1 MAEPLRRLA
10 EGARRRRRPPG
21 DERREA
27 PGSGRC
33 RTRHRLKAAAAP
45 ARPGSEGPAANMTSS
60 DKEFPEDSSFSPKA
74 STSKLPTDASPDS
87 KCPICLDR
95 FDNVAYLDRCLH
107 RFCFRCVQE
116 WSKNKAE
123 CPLCKQPF
131 FSIFHTIRAEDDF
144 KEYVLSPSENSSFA
158 SPDGQRF
165 RYRTTLT
172 GERRTVSSSSRRTLS
187 PPDNGI
193 LFEGLSSEPVRQR
206 DGEIQQMIR
215 RLASRRQASAEGRS
229 LRQIQEEDMIN
240 FRRALYRTG
249 VRIRSIQDGGRYR
262 DISAEFFRHN
272 PACLHRLVPW
282 LKRELTVLF
291 GAHGSLVNIVQHII
305 MSNVTRYDLESQAFA
320 DDLKPFLLNRTEHFL
335 HEFISFARCPF
346 NLEAYD
352 QHANYDCPAPS
363 YDEGSHSDSSIIT
376 ISPDVAYSQ
385 GPDNSL
391 SVTGLDHAPWDDETP
406 GPSYSISEEVRTTIA
421 SPLETSES
429 SDDGSASKSRR
440 TKLQTRLQA
449 NVDSNDSDSSSDN
462 CVIVG
467 YVKPLAE
474 RTPEV
479 VELSSD
485 SEESIRE
492 EKRET
497 VKKQQPIQCRSWSD
511 SEPSRSF
518 SPHSPT
524 YKEGVGSCRSCLSP
538 AIEKTESKD
547 GNKNKYKVKGL
558 SHRDLS
564 WSPSP
569 GSDTVCSPWNHRLSR
584 KGKSRSPQS
593 CSRYSRSSHGHRSRR
608 EHRSKHQ
615 LKRRQSRSR
624 DSSKHRSKRSSRKS
638 RAHDTRVSLKS
649 QRGSLSHESTPSREV
664 SRSRSRSEGHG
675 KRRSRSR
682 DSDRYYVRD
691 NYQSKYQWGYAF
703 CSRKVFGDG
712 YESSSRRRTQSNALY
727 SRQSASPEYR
737 IRSFVERTDPHS
749 QKGLHERQ
757 YYCYERCRSRSR
769 SSNRSRTPS
778 GGTDRMK
785 SEKPG
790 GKRKYKTRHLE
801 SAFKETTS
809 LERENDPK
817 KTSSKFSDCYKSEDS
832 LSDNR
837 ASSETKRKK
846 KKKKMRSPSVEIVYE
861 GKATDTTRHLKKK
874 KKKHKKKHRK
884 HHTSNSAHSSPVV
897 ITIDSDSSK
906 EPESTECDSSITWMD
921 RTQINERE
929 NESPSS
935 FLGRTGC
942 EDVYKVGEETGGAA
956 KKYSVPTR
964 KGDLDGDMRNADVKL
979 RDSSIT
985 WMGRTQI
992 NERENES
999 PSSFLGRTGCEDVY
1013 KVGEETGGAA
1023 KKYSVPTR
1031 KGDLDGDM
1039 RNADVKLRDSSIT
1052 WMGRTQINERE
1063 NESPSSF
1070 LGRTGCEDVYKV
1082 GEETGGAAKK
1092 YSVPTRKGDLDGDM
1106 RNADV
1111 KLRETAAD
1119 RSLSIVDT
1127 SSNTPH
1133 TETVTSYIQE
1143 APAAPSSQLPSP
1155 RISFLECP
1163 ERQPLMLRLPKGLVN
1178 RSSWFDFPEEEM

>member
-1 MAEPLRRLA
+1 MADPSRRLA
-10 EGARRRRRPPG
+10 EAARRRRRPPG
-21 DERREA
+21 EERREP
-27 PGSGRC
+27 PGAGRC
-33 RTRHRLKAAAAP
+33 RTRHRLKAAAAL
-45 ARPGSEGPAANMTSS
+45 ARAGSEGPAANMTSV
-60 DKEFPEDSSFSPKA
+60 DKEFAEDSNFAPKA

-144 KEYVLSPSENSSFA
+144 KEYVLSPLENSSFA
-158 SPDGQRF
+158 SPDGRRF

-172 GERRTVSSSSRRTLS
+172 RERRNRSSPSRRMLS
-187 PPDNGI
+187 PPDNGM
-193 LFEGLSSEPVRQR
+193 LFEGLSSEPVRHR
-206 DGEIQQMIR
+206 HREIHQMMK

-262 DISAEFFRHN
+262 DISAEFFRRN

-291 GAHGSLVNIVQHII
+291 GAHGSLINIVQHII

-363 YDEGSHSDSSIIT
+363 YEEGSHSDSSIIT

-385 GPDNSL
+385 GPDNSS
-391 SVTGLDHAPWDDETP
+391 SVPGLGQAPWDDETP
-406 GPSYSISEEVRTTIA
+406 GPSYSVSEEVRATIA
-421 SPLETSES
+421 SPLESSES
-429 SDDGSASKSRR
+429 SDEDSATGSQG
-440 TKLQTRLQA
+440 TKLQTQLQA
-449 NVDSNDSDSSSDN
+449 NVDSNDSGSSSDN

-492 EKRET
+492 EKRED
-497 VKKQQPIQCRSWSD
+497 VKKQQPVQCHSWSD
-511 SEPSRSF
+511 SERSRSF
-518 SPHSPT
+518 SPCSPT
-524 YKEGVGSCRSCLSP
+524 YKEDAGSCRSCLSP
-538 AIEKTESKD
+538 TVEKTESKED
-547 GNKNKYKVKGL
+547 VKKKCKGKDL
-558 SHRDLS
+558 PPRDLS

-569 GSDTVCSPWNHRLSR
+569 GSDTVCSPWNHR

-593 CSRYSRSSHGHRSRR
+593 CSRSSRGSHGHRSRR
-608 EHRSKHQ
+608 EHHSKSQ
-615 LKRRQSRSR
+615 LKRRRSRSR
-624 DSSKHRSKRSSRKS
+624 DSSKHRSKRSSRRS
-638 RAHDTRVSLKS
+638 RARDNRASLKS
-649 QRGSLSHESTPSREV
+649 QRGSLSGESTPSREL
-664 SRSRSRSEGHG
+664 SRSRSCSKGYS

-691 NYQSKYQWGYAF
+691 SYQSRHQWGSAF
-703 CSRKVFGDG
+703 CSRKVFGDS
-712 YESSSRRRTQSNALY
+712 YESSSRRRTRSNTLY

-737 IRSFVERTDPHS
+737 IRSFIERTDLHS
-749 QKGLHERQ
+749 QRGLHERH

-801 SAFKETTS
+801 NAFTESIS

-817 KTSSKFSDCYKSEDS
+817 KTSSKFSDCCKNEDS
-832 LSDNR
+832 PSDNR
-837 ASSETKRKK
+837 AGNESKRKKRKK
-846 KKKKMRSPSVEIVYE
+846 KLRSPSVEIVYE

-884 HHTSNSAHSSPVV
+884 HHISNSAHSSPVV

-906 EPESTECDSSITWMD
+906 EPESTEWDSSITW
-921 RTQINERE
+921 TGTTLKNEGE

-935 FLGRTGC
+935 FLRTRC
-942 EDVYKVGEETGGAA
+942 EETGEAD
-956 KKYSVPTR
+956 KKYSIPTTR
-964 KGDLDGDMRNADVKL
+964 EDLDGDIRNADVKL
-979 RDSSIT
+979 Q
-985 WMGRTQI
+985 G
-992 NERENES
+992 
-999 PSSFLGRTGCEDVY
+999 
-1013 KVGEETGGAA
+1013 
-1023 KKYSVPTR
+1023 
-1031 KGDLDGDM
+1031 
-1039 RNADVKLRDSSIT
+1039 
-1052 WMGRTQINERE
+1052 
-1063 NESPSSF
+1063 
-1070 LGRTGCEDVYKV
+1070 
-1082 GEETGGAAKK
+1082 
-1092 YSVPTRKGDLDGDM
+1092 
-1106 RNADV
+1106 
-1111 KLRETAAD
+1111 TAAD
-1119 RSLSIVDT
+1119 QSVTTADT
-1127 SSNTPH
+1127 SSNTSH
-1133 TETVTSYIQE
+1133 TETVTSYVQE
-1143 APAAPSSQLPSP
+1143 APAAPSSQLSSP
-1155 RISFLECP
+1155 RISFPEHP
-1163 ERQPLMLRLPKGLVN
+1163 ERQPLILRLPKRLVN
-1178 RSSWFDFPEEEM
+1178 KSSWFGFPEEKM

>member
-1 MAEPLRRLA
+1 
-10 EGARRRRRPPG
+10 
-21 DERREA
+21 
-27 PGSGRC
+27 
-33 RTRHRLKAAAAP
+33 
-45 ARPGSEGPAANMTSS
+45 N
-60 DKEFPEDSSFSPKA
+60 FSPKA
-74 STSKLPTDASPDS
+74 GTSKLPTDASPDS

-144 KEYVLSPSENSSFA
+144 KEYILSPSENSSFA
-158 SPDGQRF
+158 SPDGRRF
-165 RYRTTLT
+165 RYRTTMT
-172 GERRTVSSSSRRTLS
+172 GERRTGSSPSRRTRS

-206 DGEIQQMIR
+206 DGEIQQMMR
-215 RLASRRQASAEGRS
+215 RLASRRQASAEGRA
-229 LRQIQEEDMIN
+229 LRQIQEEDMIS

-262 DISAEFFRHN
+262 DISAEFFRRN

-385 GPDNSL
+385 GPDNSS
-391 SVTGLDHAPWDDETP
+391 SVTDLGQAPWDDETP
-406 GPSYSISEEVRTTIA
+406 GPSYSISEEARATIA

-429 SDDGSASKSRR
+429 SDEDSATKSQR
-440 TKLQTRLQA
+440 TKLQAPSQA
-449 NVDSNDSDSSSDN
+449 NADSNDSDSSSDN

-485 SEESIRE
+485 SEESIE
-492 EKRET
+492 EDKRED

-518 SPHSPT
+518 SPRSPT
-524 YKEGVGSCRSCLSP
+524 CKEDVGSCRSCLSP
-538 AIEKTESKD
+538 AVEKTESKD
-547 GNKNKYKVKGL
+547 DEKSKCKVKDL
-558 SHRDLS
+558 SPQDVS
-564 WSPSP
+564 WSPSS

-584 KGKSRSPQS
+584 KRKTKSPQS
-593 CSRYSRSSHGHRSRR
+593 CSRNSQGSHGHRSRK
-608 EHRSKHQ
+608 EHRSKSQ
-615 LKRRQSRSR
+615 LKRRRSRSR
-624 DSSKHRSKRSSRKS
+624 DSSKHRSKRSSKKS
-638 RAHDTRVSLKS
+638 RAHDTRSSLKN
-649 QRGSLSHESTPSREV
+649 QRGSLSHESTPSREL
-664 SRSRSRSEGHG
+664 SRSRSRSKGHS

-691 NYQSKYQWGYAF
+691 SYQSRYQWGYAF
-703 CSRKVFGDG
+703 CSRKTFGDG
-712 YESSSRRRTQSNALY
+712 FESSSRRRTQSSTLY

-737 IRSFVERTDPHS
+737 IRSFIERTRPHS
-749 QKGLHERQ
+749 QKGVHERH

-801 SAFKETTS
+801 NTFMENTS

-817 KTSSKFSDCYKSEDS
+817 KTSTKFRDCCKNEDS

-837 ASSETKRKK
+837 ASSETKHRKK
-846 KKKKMRSPSVEIVYE
+846 KKKTRSPSVEIVYE
-861 GKATDTTRHLKKK
+861 GKATDTARHLKKK

-884 HHTSNSAHSSPVV
+884 HHMSNLAQSSPVV

-906 EPESTECDSSITWMD
+906 EPESTE
-921 RTQINERE
+921 
-929 NESPSS
+929 
-935 FLGRTGC
+935 
-942 EDVYKVGEETGGAA
+942 
-956 KKYSVPTR
+956 
-964 KGDLDGDMRNADVKL
+964 
-979 RDSSIT
+979 
-985 WMGRTQI
+985 
-992 NERENES
+992 
-999 PSSFLGRTGCEDVY
+999 
-1013 KVGEETGGAA
+1013 
-1023 KKYSVPTR
+1023 
-1031 KGDLDGDM
+1031 
-1039 RNADVKLRDSSIT
+1039 
-1052 WMGRTQINERE
+1052 
-1063 NESPSSF
+1063 
-1070 LGRTGCEDVYKV
+1070 
-1082 GEETGGAAKK
+1082 
-1092 YSVPTRKGDLDGDM
+1092 
-1106 RNADV
+1106 
-1111 KLRETAAD
+1111 
-1119 RSLSIVDT
+1119 
-1127 SSNTPH
+1127 
-1133 TETVTSYIQE
+1133 
-1143 APAAPSSQLPSP
+1143 
-1155 RISFLECP
+1155 
-1163 ERQPLMLRLPKGLVN
+1163 
-1178 RSSWFDFPEEEM
+1178 

>member
-1 MAEPLRRLA
+1 MAEPLRRLV
-10 EGARRRRRPPG
+10 EGARRRRRRPPG
-21 DERREA
+21 EERREPA
-27 PGSGRC
+27 GSGRC
-33 RTRHRLKAAAAP
+33 RTRRRLRADAAP
-45 ARPGSEGPAANMTSS
+45 ARAGIEGPVANMTSA
-60 DKEFPEDSSFSPKA
+60 DKDFSEESGFSPKA

-87 KCPICLDR
+87 KCPICLDT

-144 KEYVLSPSENSSFA
+144 KEYILSPSENNSFA

-165 RYRTTLT
+165 RYRTTMT
-172 GERRTVSSSSRRTLS
+172 GDRRTGGSAFRRTLS

-229 LRQIQEEDMIN
+229 MRQIEEEDMIN

-262 DISAEFFRHN
+262 DISAEFFRRN

-376 ISPDVAYSQ
+376 ISPDMAYSQ
-385 GPDNSL
+385 GPDNNL
-391 SVTGLDHAPWDDETP
+391 SAVTGLGQAPWDDETP
-406 GPSYSISEEVRTTIA
+406 GPSYSISEEVRATMA
-421 SPLETSES
+421 SPLEMSES
-429 SDDGSASKSRR
+429 SDGDSATKNRG
-440 TKLQTRLQA
+440 TKLQTQLQA
-449 NVDSNDSDSSSDN
+449 NADSNNSDSSSDN
-462 CVIVG
+462 CVIVR

-492 EKRET
+492 EKRED
-497 VKKQQPIQCRSWSD
+497 VKKQQPIQCGSWSD

-518 SPHSPT
+518 SPCSPT
-524 YKEGVGSCRSCLSP
+524 YKEGIGSGRSCLSP
-538 AIEKTESKD
+538 AVEKTESKD
-547 GNKNKYKVKGL
+547 VDKNKYKVKDL
-558 SHRDLS
+558 SPQNLS

-569 GSDTVCSPWNHRLSR
+569 GSDTVCSPWNHRWSR
-584 KGKSRSPQS
+584 KRKSRSPQS
-593 CSRYSRSSHGHRSRR
+593 CSRNNRGSHDHQSRR
-608 EHRSKHQ
+608 ERRSKSQ
-615 LKRRQSRSR
+615 SKRKRSRSR
-624 DSSKHRSKRSSRKS
+624 DSSKHRSKRSSRRS
-638 RAHDTRVSLKS
+638 RAHDTRISLKS
-649 QRGSLSHESTPSREV
+649 QRDSLSRESTPSREA
-664 SRSRSRSEGHG
+664 SRSRSRSKGHS

-682 DSDRYYVRD
+682 DSDRYYVRH
-691 NYQSKYQWGYAF
+691 NYKSRYQWSYAF
-703 CSRKVFGDG
+703 CSRKTLGDG
-712 YESSSRRRTQSNALY
+712 YESSSRRRTQSNNLY
-727 SRQSASPEYR
+727 SRQSSSPEYR
-737 IRSFVERTDPHS
+737 IRSFIEKRDPHT
-749 QKGLHERQ
+749 QRGLHERH

-801 SAFKETTS
+801 NAFVESTS

-817 KTSSKFSDCYKSEDS
+817 KTFSKFSDCYKNEDS

-837 ASSETKRKK
+837 GSSETKHKK

-861 GKATDTTRHLKKK
+861 GKATHTRHLKKK

-884 HHTSNSAHSSPVV
+884 HHMSNTAHSSPVV

-906 EPESTECDSSITWMD
+906 EPESTECDSSVTWTGT
-921 RTQINERE
+921 TQINERE

-942 EDVYKVGEETGGAA
+942 EDIYRVGEGTGGAA
-956 KKYSVPTR
+956 KKCSIPTR
-964 KGDLDGDMRNADVKL
+964 RGGLDGDIKNADVEL
-979 RDSSIT
+979 RDT
-985 WMGRTQI
+985 
-992 NERENES
+992 
-999 PSSFLGRTGCEDVY
+999 V
-1013 KVGEETGGAA
+1013 
-1023 KKYSVPTR
+1023 
-1031 KGDLDGDM
+1031 
-1039 RNADVKLRDSSIT
+1039 ADQNLT
-1052 WMGRTQINERE
+1052 
-1063 NESPSSF
+1063 
-1070 LGRTGCEDVYKV
+1070 
-1082 GEETGGAAKK
+1082 
-1092 YSVPTRKGDLDGDM
+1092 
-1106 RNADV
+1106 
-1111 KLRETAAD
+1111 
-1119 RSLSIVDT
+1119 IVDT

-1133 TETVTSYIQE
+1133 RETVTSYFQE
-1143 APAAPSSQLPSP
+1143 APAAPSGQLPSP
-1155 RISFLECP
+1155 RTSFLERP
-1163 ERQPLMLRLPKGLVN
+1163 ERQPLILRLPKRLVN
-1178 RSSWFDFPEEEM
+1178 RSSWFDFPKEKM

>member
-1 MAEPLRRLA
+1 
-10 EGARRRRRPPG
+10 
-21 DERREA
+21 
-27 PGSGRC
+27 
-33 RTRHRLKAAAAP
+33 
-45 ARPGSEGPAANMTSS
+45 MTSA
-60 DKEFPEDSSFSPKA
+60 DKEFSEDSNFSPKA

-144 KEYVLSPSENSSFA
+144 KEYIINPLENSSFA
-158 SPDGQRF
+158 SPNGQRF

-172 GERRTVSSSSRRTLS
+172 GERRAGSSPSRRTLS

-206 DGEIQQMIR
+206 DGEIQQMMR

-229 LRQIQEEDMIN
+229 LRQIQEEDMIS

-262 DISAEFFRHN
+262 DISAEFFRRN

-320 DDLKPFLLNRTEHFL
+320 EDLKPFLLNRTEHFL

-363 YDEGSHSDSSIIT
+363 YDEGSRSDSSIIT
-376 ISPDVAYSQ
+376 ISPDMAYSQ
-385 GPDNSL
+385 GPGNSL
-391 SVTGLDHAPWDDETP
+391 SVTGLSQAPWDDETP

-429 SDDGSASKSRR
+429 SDEDSATKSQR
-440 TKLQTRLQA
+440 TKLQTQLQA
-449 NVDSNDSDSSSDN
+449 NADSNNSDSSSDN

-492 EKRET
+492 EKRED
-497 VKKQQPIQCRSWSD
+497 VKKQQPTQQCHSWSD

-518 SPHSPT
+518 SPRSPT
-524 YKEGVGSCRSCLSP
+524 YKEDVGSCRSCLSP
-538 AIEKTESKD
+538 AVEKTETKD
-547 GNKNKYKVKGL
+547 NEKNKCKLK
-558 SHRDLS
+558 DLS
-564 WSPSP
+564 PQDLRWSRSP
-569 GSDTVCSPWNHRLSR
+569 GSDTVCSPWSHRLSR
-584 KGKSRSPQS
+584 RERSRSPQS
-593 CSRYSRSSHGHRSRR
+593 CSRNSRGSHGHRSRR
-608 EHRSKHQ
+608 EHRSKSQ
-615 LKRRQSRSR
+615 LKKRRSRSR
-624 DSSKHRSKRSSRKS
+624 DSSKHRSKRSSRRS

-649 QRGSLSHESTPSREV
+649 QRGSLSHESTPSREI
-664 SRSRSRSEGHG
+664 SRSRSRSKGHG

-691 NYQSKYQWGYAF
+691 SCQSRQWGYAF
-703 CSRKVFGDG
+703 CSRKMFGDG
-712 YESSSRRRTQSNALY
+712 YESSSRRTQSNALY

-737 IRSFVERTDPHS
+737 LRSFTERAGLHS
-749 QKGLHERQ
+749 QRGFHERH

-801 SAFKETTS
+801 NALMESTS

-817 KTSSKFSDCYKSEDS
+817 KTLSKFSDCYKNEDS

-846 KKKKMRSPSVEIVYE
+846 KKKKTRSPSVEIVYE
-861 GKATDTTRHLKKK
+861 GKATDATRHLKKK
-874 KKKHKKKHRK
+874 RKKHKKKHRK
-884 HHTSNSAHSSPVV
+884 HHMSNSAHSSPVV

-906 EPESTECDSSITWMD
+906 EPESTECDSSITWTGTT
-921 RTQINERE
+921 RINERE

-935 FLGRTGC
+935 FLGRRGC
-942 EDVYKVGEETGGAA
+942 EGSSVHRVPEETGGAA
-956 KKYSVPTR
+956 KKYSIPIR
-964 KGDLDGDMRNADVKL
+964 RRHLDSDIRNADVEL
-979 RDSSIT
+979 
-985 WMGRTQI
+985 Q
-992 NERENES
+992 
-999 PSSFLGRTGCEDVY
+999 
-1013 KVGEETGGAA
+1013 
-1023 KKYSVPTR
+1023 
-1031 KGDLDGDM
+1031 
-1039 RNADVKLRDSSIT
+1039 
-1052 WMGRTQINERE
+1052 
-1063 NESPSSF
+1063 
-1070 LGRTGCEDVYKV
+1070 
-1082 GEETGGAAKK
+1082 
-1092 YSVPTRKGDLDGDM
+1092 
-1106 RNADV
+1106 
-1111 KLRETAAD
+1111 ETAAD
-1119 RSLSIVDT
+1119 QSFTIADT

-1133 TETVTSYIQE
+1133 TETVTSYVQE
-1143 APAAPSSQLPSP
+1143 SPAAPSSQLPSP
-1155 RISFLECP
+1155 RISFLDCP
-1163 ERQPLMLRLPKGLVN
+1163 ERQPLLRLPKSLVN
-1178 RSSWFDFPEEEM
+1178 RSSWFDFPEEKM

>member
-1 MAEPLRRLA
+1 MSSPERKWRQRNAPAPGRRRAGLALPGRWRGGTVPVATPPPMAEAARRLA
-10 EGARRRRRPPG
+10 DGARRRPPG
-21 DERREA
+21 EERREA
-27 PGSGRC
+27 AGSGRC

-45 ARPGSEGPAANMTSS
+45 ARRGSEGSAANMTPA
-60 DKEFPEDSSFSPKA
+60 DKEFSEDSNFSPKA
-74 STSKLPTDASPDS
+74 GTSKLPTDASPDS

-144 KEYVLSPSENSSFA
+144 KEYILSPLENSSFS
-158 SPDGQRF
+158 SPDGRRF

-172 GERRTVSSSSRRTLS
+172 GERRSSSYPSRRTLS

-193 LFEGLSSEPVRQR
+193 LFEGLSSEPVRQQ
-206 DGEIQQMIR
+206 DGEIQQMLR

-262 DISAEFFRHN
+262 DISAEFFRRN

-363 YDEGSHSDSSIIT
+363 YDEGSQSDSSIIT
-376 ISPDVAYSQ
+376 ISPDVAYSK
-385 GPDNSL
+385 GPDNTS
-391 SVTGLDHAPWDDETP
+391 SVTGLDQAPWDDETP
-406 GPSYSISEEVRTTIA
+406 GPSYSISEEVRATIA
-421 SPLETSES
+421 SPLEMSES
-429 SDDGSASKSRR
+429 SDEDSATKSKR
-440 TKLQTRLQA
+440 TKLQTQLQA
-449 NVDSNDSDSSSDN
+449 NGDSNDSDSSSDN

-492 EKRET
+492 EKKED

-511 SEPSRSF
+511 SESSRSF

-524 YKEGVGSCRSCLSP
+524 YKEDVGSCRSCLSP
-538 AIEKTESKD
+538 AVEKTESKD
-547 GNKNKYKVKGL
+547 DEKNKCKVKDL
-558 SHRDLS
+558 SPRHLS

-569 GSDTVCSPWNHRLSR
+569 GSDTICSPWNHRLPR

-593 CSRYSRSSHGHRSRR
+593 CSRSSRGSHGHRSRK
-608 EHRSKHQ
+608 EHRSKSQ
-615 LKRRQSRSR
+615 SKRKRSRSR
-624 DSSKHRSKRSSRKS
+624 DSSKHKSKRSKKS
-638 RAHDTRVSLKS
+638 RAHDSKVSLKS
-649 QRGSLSHESTPSREV
+649 QRGSLSRESTPSREV
-664 SRSRSRSEGHG
+664 SRSRSRSKGHS

-682 DSDRYYVRD
+682 DGDRYYVRD
-691 NYQSKYQWGYAF
+691 NYQSRYQWGYAF
-703 CSRKVFGDG
+703 CSRKTFGDG
-712 YESSSRRRTQSNALY
+712 YESSSRRRTQSNPFY

-737 IRSFVERTDPHS
+737 IRSFIERTDPHS
-749 QKGLHERQ
+749 QRGGRERH

-769 SSNRSRTPS
+769 SSDRSRTPS

-801 SAFKETTS
+801 NAFMESTS

-817 KTSSKFSDCYKSEDS
+817 KTSSKFGDCYKNEDS

-884 HHTSNSAHSSPVV
+884 HHVSNSSHSSPVV

-906 EPESTECDSSITWMD
+906 EPENTECDSSINWTGT
-921 RTQINERE
+921 TQINERE

-935 FLGRTGC
+935 SLGRTGC
-942 EDVYKVGEETGGAA
+942 EDVYRVGEETGRAD
-956 KKYSVPTR
+956 KKYSTPT
-964 KGDLDGDMRNADVKL
+964 KSGHLDGDIRNADDKL
-979 RDSSIT
+979 
-985 WMGRTQI
+985 Q
-992 NERENES
+992 
-999 PSSFLGRTGCEDVY
+999 
-1013 KVGEETGGAA
+1013 
-1023 KKYSVPTR
+1023 
-1031 KGDLDGDM
+1031 
-1039 RNADVKLRDSSIT
+1039 
-1052 WMGRTQINERE
+1052 
-1063 NESPSSF
+1063 
-1070 LGRTGCEDVYKV
+1070 
-1082 GEETGGAAKK
+1082 
-1092 YSVPTRKGDLDGDM
+1092 
-1106 RNADV
+1106 
-1111 KLRETAAD
+1111 ETAAD
-1119 RSLSIVDT
+1119 QSPTTADT

-1133 TETVTSYIQE
+1133 TGTVTSHIQE

-1163 ERQPLMLRLPKGLVN
+1163 ERRPLILTLPKRLVN
-1178 RSSWFDFPEEEM
+1178 RSSWFDFPEEKM

>member
-10 EGARRRRRPPG
+10 EGARQRRRPPG
-21 DERREA
+21 QEHREA
-27 PGSGRC
+27 AGLGHC

-45 ARPGSEGPAANMTSS
+45 AGPGSQGAAANMTSA
-60 DKEFPEDSSFSPKA
+60 DKEFSEDSFSPKA

-144 KEYVLSPSENSSFA
+144 KEYILSPSENRSFA
-158 SPDGQRF
+158 SPDGRRF

-172 GERRTVSSSSRRTLS
+172 GERRAGHSPSRRTLS
-187 PPDNGI
+187 PPDNGV

-229 LRQIQEEDMIN
+229 LRQIQEEDMIS

-262 DISAEFFRHN
+262 DISAEFFRRN
-272 PACLHRLVPW
+272 PACLHRLIPW

-305 MSNVTRYDLESQAFA
+305 MSNVTRYDMESQAFA

-376 ISPDVAYSQ
+376 ISPDTACSQ
-385 GPDNSL
+385 GPGNSM
-391 SVTGLDHAPWDDETP
+391 SVTSLGQAPWDDETP
-406 GPSYSISEEVRTTIA
+406 GPSYSISEEVRATIA
-421 SPLETSES
+421 SPLETSDS
-429 SDDGSASKSRR
+429 SDEGSATKNQR
-440 TKLQTRLQA
+440 TKPESELQA
-449 NVDSNDSDSSSDN
+449 NTDSNDSDSSSDN
-462 CVIVG
+462 CVVVG

-492 EKRET
+492 EKRED
-497 VKKQQPIQCRSWSD
+497 VNKQQPIQCGGWSD

-518 SPHSPT
+518 SPRSPA
-524 YKEGVGSCRSCLSP
+524 YKEDVGSCRSCLSP
-538 AIEKTESKD
+538 AVEKTESKD
-547 GNKNKYKVKGL
+547 DEKNKCKVKDL
-558 SHRDLS
+558 SPQDLS
-564 WSPSP
+564 WSPSS
-569 GSDTVCSPWNHRLSR
+569 GSDTVYSPWNHKLSR
-584 KGKSRSPQS
+584 KRKSKSPQS
-593 CSRYSRSSHGHRSRR
+593 FSRNTRSSRGHRSKR
-608 EHRSKHQ
+608 EHHSKSQ
-615 LKRRQSRSR
+615 PKRRRSRSR
-624 DSSKHRSKRSSRKS
+624 DSSKHRSKRSSRRS
-638 RAHDTRVSLKS
+638 RPQDSKVSLKS
-649 QRGSLSHESTPSREV
+649 QRGSLSHESSPSREL
-664 SRSRSRSEGHG
+664 SRSRSRSKGHG
-675 KRRSRSR
+675 RRRSRSR
-682 DSDRYYVRD
+682 DSDRYYTRD
-691 NYQSKYQWGYAF
+691 NYQSRYQWGYAF
-703 CSRKVFGDG
+703 CSRKVFEDG
-712 YESSSRRRTQSNALY
+712 YESSSRRRTQSNAVY

-737 IRSFVERTDPHS
+737 IRSFIERTDLHS
-749 QKGLHERQ
+749 QRGLHERH

-801 SAFKETTS
+801 NAFMESAS

-817 KTSSKFSDCYKSEDS
+817 KTFSKLSDCYKNEDG

-874 KKKHKKKHRK
+874 KKKHRKKHRR
-884 HHTSNSAHSSPVV
+884 HHVSNSTHSSPVV

-906 EPESTECDSSITWMD
+906 EPESTECDSSITWTGT
-921 RTQINERE
+921 TQINEKG

-935 FLGRTGC
+935 FLGRMGC
-942 EDVYKVGEETGGAA
+942 DDVYRVGEETGGAA
-956 KKYSVPTR
+956 KKYSIPTGR
-964 KGDLDGDMRNADVKL
+964 GDLDGD
-979 RDSSIT
+979 I
-985 WMGRTQI
+985 
-992 NERENES
+992 
-999 PSSFLGRTGCEDVY
+999 
-1013 KVGEETGGAA
+1013 
-1023 KKYSVPTR
+1023 
-1031 KGDLDGDM
+1031 
-1039 RNADVKLRDSSIT
+1039 
-1052 WMGRTQINERE
+1052 
-1063 NESPSSF
+1063 
-1070 LGRTGCEDVYKV
+1070 
-1082 GEETGGAAKK
+1082 
-1092 YSVPTRKGDLDGDM
+1092 

-1111 KLRETAAD
+1111 KLREAAAD
-1119 RSLSIVDT
+1119 QSLAIADT
-1127 SSNTPH
+1127 RSNTPH
-1133 TETVTSYIQE
+1133 TETATSYVQE
-1143 APAAPSSQLPSP
+1143 APAAPSSQLSSP
-1155 RISFLECP
+1155 RTSFLECQ
-1163 ERQPLMLRLPKGLVN
+1163 ERQPLILRLPKRLVN
-1178 RSSWFDFPEEEM
+1178 RSSWFDIPE

>member
-1 MAEPLRRLA
+1 
-10 EGARRRRRPPG
+10 
-21 DERREA
+21 
-27 PGSGRC
+27 
-33 RTRHRLKAAAAP
+33 
-45 ARPGSEGPAANMTSS
+45 
-60 DKEFPEDSSFSPKA
+60 FSPKA

-144 KEYVLSPSENSSFA
+144 KEYILSPSENSSFA
-158 SPDGQRF
+158 SPDGRRF

-172 GERRTVSSSSRRTLS
+172 RERRARRSPSRRTLS
-187 PPDNGI
+187 PNGV

-215 RLASRRQASAEGRS
+215 RLASRRQASAEGRP
-229 LRQIQEEDMIN
+229 LQQIQEEDMIN

-262 DISAEFFRHN
+262 DISAEFFRRN

-335 HEFISFARCPF
+335 HEFVSFARCPF
-346 NLEAYD
+346 NLDAYD

-376 ISPDVAYSQ
+376 ISPDMAYSQ

-391 SVTGLDHAPWDDETP
+391 SVTGLGQAPWDDETP
-406 GPSYSISEEVRTTIA
+406 GPSYSISEEVRANVA

-429 SDDGSASKSRR
+429 SDEDATTKSRR
-440 TKLQTRLQA
+440 TKLQSQLQA
-449 NVDSNDSDSSSDN
+449 NGDSNDSDSSSDN

-492 EKRET
+492 EKREDM
-497 VKKQQPIQCRSWSD
+497 KKQQPIQCHSWSD
-511 SEPSRSF
+511 SERSRSF
-518 SPHSPT
+518 SPPSPT
-524 YKEGVGSCRSCLSP
+524 YKEDVGSCRSCLSP
-538 AIEKTESKD
+538 AVEKTEPKD
-547 GNKNKYKVKGL
+547 DEKNKCKVKDL
-558 SHRDLS
+558 SPQDLS

-569 GSDTVCSPWNHRLSR
+569 GSDTICFPWSHRLSR

-593 CSRYSRSSHGHRSRR
+593 CSRNSRGSHDHWSRR
-608 EHRSKHQ
+608 DHHSKSQ
-615 LKRRQSRSR
+615 LERKRSRSR
-624 DSSKHRSKRSSRKS
+624 DSSKHRSKRSSRRS
-638 RAHDTRVSLKS
+638 RAHDTRASLKS
-649 QRGSLSHESTPSREV
+649 QRGSLSRESTPSREV
-664 SRSRSRSEGHG
+664 SRSRSRSKGHG

-682 DSDRYYVRD
+682 DSDRYYVRE
-691 NYQSKYQWGYAF
+691 NYQTRYQWGYAV
-703 CSRKVFGDG
+703 CSQKTFGDG
-712 YESSSRRRTQSNALY
+712 YESSSRRRTRSNAFY

-737 IRSFVERTDPHS
+737 IRSFIERRDPHS
-749 QKGLHERQ
+749 QRGLHERH

-769 SSNRSRTPS
+769 SRNRSRTPS

-801 SAFKETTS
+801 NAFMESTS
-809 LERENDPK
+809 LERENEPK
-817 KTSSKFSDCYKSEDS
+817 KTFSKFSDCYKNEDS

-837 ASSETKRKK
+837 TSSETKRKK

-884 HHTSNSAHSSPVV
+884 HHVSNSARSSPVV
-897 ITIDSDSSK
+897 ITIDSDSGK
-906 EPESTECDSSITWMD
+906 EPESTE
-921 RTQINERE
+921 
-929 NESPSS
+929 
-935 FLGRTGC
+935 
-942 EDVYKVGEETGGAA
+942 
-956 KKYSVPTR
+956 
-964 KGDLDGDMRNADVKL
+964 
-979 RDSSIT
+979 
-985 WMGRTQI
+985 
-992 NERENES
+992 
-999 PSSFLGRTGCEDVY
+999 
-1013 KVGEETGGAA
+1013 
-1023 KKYSVPTR
+1023 
-1031 KGDLDGDM
+1031 
-1039 RNADVKLRDSSIT
+1039 
-1052 WMGRTQINERE
+1052 
-1063 NESPSSF
+1063 
-1070 LGRTGCEDVYKV
+1070 
-1082 GEETGGAAKK
+1082 
-1092 YSVPTRKGDLDGDM
+1092 
-1106 RNADV
+1106 
-1111 KLRETAAD
+1111 
-1119 RSLSIVDT
+1119 
-1127 SSNTPH
+1127 
-1133 TETVTSYIQE
+1133 
-1143 APAAPSSQLPSP
+1143 
-1155 RISFLECP
+1155 
-1163 ERQPLMLRLPKGLVN
+1163 
-1178 RSSWFDFPEEEM
+1178 

>member
-1 MAEPLRRLA
+1 
-10 EGARRRRRPPG
+10 
-21 DERREA
+21 
-27 PGSGRC
+27 
-33 RTRHRLKAAAAP
+33 
-45 ARPGSEGPAANMTSS
+45 MTSS

-206 DGEIQQMIR
+206 DGEIQQMIS

-305 MSNVTRYDLESQAFA
+305 MSNVTRFDLESQAFA

-429 SDDGSASKSRR
+429 SDDGSAPKSRR

-449 NVDSNDSDSSSDN
+449 NGDSNDSDSSSDN

-524 YKEGVGSCRSCLSP
+524 YKEGIGSCRSLVSP
-538 AIEKTESKD
+538 IEKTESKD
-547 GNKNKYKVKGL
+547 GNKNKCKVKGL

-569 GSDTVCSPWNHRLSR
+569 GSDTLCSPWNHRLSR
-584 KGKSRSPQS
+584 KGKSRSPQA
-593 CSRYSRSSHGHRSRR
+593 CSRYSRGSHGHRSRR

-615 LKRRQSRSR
+615 FKRRRSRSR
-624 DSSKHRSKRSSRKS
+624 DSSKHRSKRSGRKS
-638 RAHDTRVSLKS
+638 RGHDTRASLKS

-664 SRSRSRSEGHG
+664 SRSRSRSKGHG

-737 IRSFVERTDPHS
+737 IRSFIERTDPHS

-801 SAFKETTS
+801 SAFTETTS

-817 KTSSKFSDCYKSEDS
+817 KTSSKFSDCYRSEDS

-846 KKKKMRSPSVEIVYE
+846 KRKKMRSPSVEIVYE
-861 GKATDTTRHLKKK
+861 GKATDATRHLKKK

-884 HHTSNSAHSSPVV
+884 HHTSNLAHSSPVV

-906 EPESTECDSSITWMD
+906 EPESTEC
-921 RTQINERE
+921 
-929 NESPSS
+929 
-935 FLGRTGC
+935 
-942 EDVYKVGEETGGAA
+942 
-956 KKYSVPTR
+956 
-964 KGDLDGDMRNADVKL
+964 
-979 RDSSIT
+979 DSSIT

-1023 KKYSVPTR
+1023 EKYSVPTR

-1039 RNADVKLRDSSIT
+1039 RNADV
-1052 WMGRTQINERE
+1052 E
-1063 NESPSSF
+1063 
-1070 LGRTGCEDVYKV
+1070 
-1082 GEETGGAAKK
+1082 
-1092 YSVPTRKGDLDGDM
+1092 
-1106 RNADV
+1106 
-1111 KLRETAAD
+1111 LRETAAD

-1133 TETVTSYIQE
+1133 TETSYVQE

-1163 ERQPLMLRLPKGLVN
+1163 ERQPLTLRLPKGLVN
-1178 RSSWFDFPEEEM
+1178 RSSWFDFPEEKM

>member
-1 MAEPLRRLA
+1 MT
-10 EGARRRRRPPG
+10 
-21 DERREA
+21 
-27 PGSGRC
+27 
-33 RTRHRLKAAAAP
+33 TRYGEHIGVQAQIQGTPIATIQDC
-45 ARPGSEGPAANMTSS
+45 N
-60 DKEFPEDSSFSPKA
+60 FSPKA
-74 STSKLPTDASPDS
+74 GTSKLPTDASPDS

-144 KEYVLSPSENSSFA
+144 KEYILSPSENSSFA
-158 SPDGQRF
+158 SPDGRRF
-165 RYRTTLT
+165 RYRTTMT
-172 GERRTVSSSSRRTLS
+172 GERRTGSSPSRRTRS

-206 DGEIQQMIR
+206 DGEIQQMMR
-215 RLASRRQASAEGRS
+215 RLASRRQASAEGRA
-229 LRQIQEEDMIN
+229 LRQIQEEDMIS

-262 DISAEFFRHN
+262 DISAEFFRRN

-385 GPDNSL
+385 GPDNSS
-391 SVTGLDHAPWDDETP
+391 SVTDLGQAPWDDETP
-406 GPSYSISEEVRTTIA
+406 GPSYSISEEARATIA

-429 SDDGSASKSRR
+429 SDEDSATKSQR
-440 TKLQTRLQA
+440 TKLQAPSQA
-449 NVDSNDSDSSSDN
+449 NADSNDSDSSSDN

-485 SEESIRE
+485 SEESIE
-492 EKRET
+492 EDKRED

-518 SPHSPT
+518 SPRSPT
-524 YKEGVGSCRSCLSP
+524 CKEDVGSCRSCLSP
-538 AIEKTESKD
+538 AVEKTESKD
-547 GNKNKYKVKGL
+547 DEKSKCKVKDL
-558 SHRDLS
+558 SPQDVS
-564 WSPSP
+564 WSPSS

-584 KGKSRSPQS
+584 KRKTKSPQS
-593 CSRYSRSSHGHRSRR
+593 CSRNSQGSHGHRSRK
-608 EHRSKHQ
+608 EHRSKSQ
-615 LKRRQSRSR
+615 LKRRRSRSR
-624 DSSKHRSKRSSRKS
+624 DSSKHRSKRSSKKS
-638 RAHDTRVSLKS
+638 RAHDTRSSLKN
-649 QRGSLSHESTPSREV
+649 QRGSLSHESTPSREL
-664 SRSRSRSEGHG
+664 SRSRSRSKGHS

-691 NYQSKYQWGYAF
+691 SYQSRYQWGYAF
-703 CSRKVFGDG
+703 CSRKTFGDG
-712 YESSSRRRTQSNALY
+712 FESSSRRRTQSSTLY

-737 IRSFVERTDPHS
+737 IRSFIERTRPHS
-749 QKGLHERQ
+749 QKGVHERH

-801 SAFKETTS
+801 NTFMENTS

-817 KTSSKFSDCYKSEDS
+817 KTSTKFRDCCKNEDS

-837 ASSETKRKK
+837 ASSETKHRKK
-846 KKKKMRSPSVEIVYE
+846 KKKTRSPSVEIVYE
-861 GKATDTTRHLKKK
+861 GKATDTARHLKKK

-884 HHTSNSAHSSPVV
+884 HHMSNLAQSSPVV

-906 EPESTECDSSITWMD
+906 EPESTECDSSVTW
-921 RTQINERE
+921 TGTSQINEGG
-929 NESPSS
+929 NESPPSS
-935 FLGRTGC
+935 LGKTGC
-942 EDVYKVGEETGGAA
+942 GDVYRVGEETEIAA
-956 KKYSVPTR
+956 RKSSVPTSR
-964 KGDLDGDMRNADVKL
+964 GDLDGDIKNAAVK
-979 RDSSIT
+979 
-985 WMGRTQI
+985 
-992 NERENES
+992 
-999 PSSFLGRTGCEDVY
+999 P
-1013 KVGEETGGAA
+1013 GEA
-1023 KKYSVPTR
+1023 
-1031 KGDLDGDM
+1031 
-1039 RNADVKLRDSSIT
+1039 
-1052 WMGRTQINERE
+1052 
-1063 NESPSSF
+1063 
-1070 LGRTGCEDVYKV
+1070 
-1082 GEETGGAAKK
+1082 
-1092 YSVPTRKGDLDGDM
+1092 
-1106 RNADV
+1106 
-1111 KLRETAAD
+1111 AAD
-1119 RSLSIVDT
+1119 QSLSMADAG
-1127 SSNTPH
+1127 SSTPQ
-1133 TETVTSYIQE
+1133 TETVTSHIPE
-1143 APAAPSSQLPSP
+1143 APATPSSPLPSP
-1155 RISFLECP
+1155 RTSFLECP
-1163 ERQPLMLRLPKGLVN
+1163 ERQPLILRLPKRFVS
-1178 RSSWFDFPEEEM
+1178 RSSWFDFPEEKM

>member
-1 MAEPLRRLA
+1 MAEPLRRLWEA
-10 EGARRRRRPPG
+10 ARRRRPAG
-21 DERREA
+21 EDRRGIS
-27 PGSGRC
+27 GSGHY
-33 RTRHRLKAAAAP
+33 RTRRRLKTAAA
-45 ARPGSEGPAANMTSS
+45 RTGSQGSAANMTSAG
-60 DKEFPEDSSFSPKA
+60 KEFLEDCNFSPKA
-74 STSKLPTDASPDS
+74 GTSKLPTDASPDS

-144 KEYVLSPSENSSFA
+144 KEYILSPSENSSFA
-158 SPDGQRF
+158 SPDGRRF
-165 RYRTTLT
+165 RYRTTMT
-172 GERRTVSSSSRRTLS
+172 GERRTNSSPSRRTRS

-206 DGEIQQMIR
+206 DGEIQQMMR
-215 RLASRRQASAEGRS
+215 RLASRRQASAEGRA
-229 LRQIQEEDMIN
+229 LRQIQEEDMIS

-262 DISAEFFRHN
+262 DISAEFFRRN

-385 GPDNSL
+385 GPDNSS
-391 SVTGLDHAPWDDETP
+391 SVTGLAQAPWDDETP
-406 GPSYSISEEVRTTIA
+406 GPSYSISEEARATIS

-429 SDDGSASKSRR
+429 SDEDSATKSQR
-440 TKLQTRLQA
+440 TKLQAQSQA
-449 NVDSNDSDSSSDN
+449 NADSNDSDSSSDN

-485 SEESIRE
+485 SEESTEE
-492 EKRET
+492 EKRED

-524 YKEGVGSCRSCLSP
+524 CKEDVGSCRSCLSP
-538 AIEKTESKD
+538 AVEKTESKD
-547 GNKNKYKVKGL
+547 DEKSKCKVKDL
-558 SHRDLS
+558 SPQDVS
-564 WSPSP
+564 WSPSS

-584 KGKSRSPQS
+584 KRKTRSPQS
-593 CSRYSRSSHGHRSRR
+593 CSRNSQGSHGHRSRK
-608 EHRSKHQ
+608 EHRSKSQ
-615 LKRRQSRSR
+615 LKRRRSRSR
-624 DSSKHRSKRSSRKS
+624 DSSKHKSKRSSKKS
-638 RAHDTRVSLKS
+638 RAHDTRSSLKN
-649 QRGSLSHESTPSREV
+649 QRGSLSHESTPSREL
-664 SRSRSRSEGHG
+664 SRSRSRSKGHS

-682 DSDRYYVRD
+682 DSDHYYVRD
-691 NYQSKYQWGYAF
+691 SYQSRYQWGYAF
-703 CSRKVFGDG
+703 CSRKTFGDG
-712 YESSSRRRTQSNALY
+712 YESSSRRRTQSSTLY

-737 IRSFVERTDPHS
+737 IRSFIERTRPHS
-749 QKGLHERQ
+749 QKGVHERH

-801 SAFKETTS
+801 NTFMESTS
-809 LERENDPK
+809 LERENDSK
-817 KTSSKFSDCYKSEDS
+817 KTSTKFRDCCKNEDS

-837 ASSETKRKK
+837 ASSETKHRKK
-846 KKKKMRSPSVEIVYE
+846 KKKTRSPSVEIVYE
-861 GKATDTTRHLKKK
+861 GKATDTARHLKKK

-884 HHTSNSAHSSPVV
+884 HHLSNSAHSSPVV

-906 EPESTECDSSITWMD
+906 EPESTECDSSVTW
-921 RTQINERE
+921 TGKSQINQGG

-935 FLGRTGC
+935 SLGKTGC
-942 EDVYKVGEETGGAA
+942 GDVYRVGEETGGAA
-956 KKYSVPTR
+956 RKSSVPTSR
-964 KGDLDGDMRNADVKL
+964 GDLDGDIKNAAVK
-979 RDSSIT
+979 
-985 WMGRTQI
+985 
-992 NERENES
+992 
-999 PSSFLGRTGCEDVY
+999 P
-1013 KVGEETGGAA
+1013 GEA
-1023 KKYSVPTR
+1023 
-1031 KGDLDGDM
+1031 
-1039 RNADVKLRDSSIT
+1039 
-1052 WMGRTQINERE
+1052 
-1063 NESPSSF
+1063 
-1070 LGRTGCEDVYKV
+1070 
-1082 GEETGGAAKK
+1082 
-1092 YSVPTRKGDLDGDM
+1092 
-1106 RNADV
+1106 
-1111 KLRETAAD
+1111 AAD
-1119 RSLSIVDT
+1119 QSLSMVDAG
-1127 SSNTPH
+1127 SSTPH
-1133 TETVTSYIQE
+1133 TETVTSHIPE
-1143 APAAPSSQLPSP
+1143 APETPSSPLPSP
-1155 RISFLECP
+1155 RTSFLECP
-1163 ERQPLMLRLPKGLVN
+1163 ERQPLILRLPKRLVS
-1178 RSSWFDFPEEEM
+1178 RSSWFDFPEEKM

>member
-1 MAEPLRRLA
+1 
-10 EGARRRRRPPG
+10 
-21 DERREA
+21 
-27 PGSGRC
+27 
-33 RTRHRLKAAAAP
+33 
-45 ARPGSEGPAANMTSS
+45 MTSA
-60 DKEFPEDSSFSPKA
+60 DKEFAEDSNFSPKA

-144 KEYVLSPSENSSFA
+144 KEYILSPSENSSFA
-158 SPDGQRF
+158 SPDGRRF

-172 GERRTVSSSSRRTLS
+172 GERRSGSSPSRRTLT

-229 LRQIQEEDMIN
+229 LRQIQEEEMIN

-262 DISAEFFRHN
+262 DISAEFFRRN

-320 DDLKPFLLNRTEHFL
+320 EDLKPFLLNRTEHFL

-376 ISPDVAYSQ
+376 ISPDMAYSQ
-385 GPDNSL
+385 GPGNGL
-391 SVTGLDHAPWDDETP
+391 SVTGLSQAPWDDETP
-406 GPSYSISEEVRTTIA
+406 GPSYSISEEVHATIA
-421 SPLETSES
+421 SPLEMSES
-429 SDDGSASKSRR
+429 SDEDSATKSRR
-440 TKLQTRLQA
+440 NKLQTQLQA
-449 NVDSNDSDSSSDN
+449 NADSNDSDLSSDN

-492 EKRET
+492 EKRED

-524 YKEGVGSCRSCLSP
+524 YKEDVGSCRSCLSP
-538 AIEKTESKD
+538 AVEKTESKD
-547 GNKNKYKVKGL
+547 DENNRCKVKDL
-558 SHRDLS
+558 SPRDLS

-569 GSDTVCSPWNHRLSR
+569 ESDTVCSPWNHRVSR

-593 CSRYSRSSHGHRSRR
+593 CSQNSRGSHGHRSRR
-608 EHRSKHQ
+608 EHHSKSQ
-615 LKRRQSRSR
+615 FKRRRSRSR
-624 DSSKHRSKRSSRKS
+624 DSSKHRSKRSSRTS
-638 RAHDTRVSLKS
+638 RAHDTRLSLKS
-649 QRGSLSHESTPSREV
+649 QRSSLSHESTPSREV
-664 SRSRSRSEGHG
+664 RRSRSRSKGYS
-675 KRRSRSR
+675 KKRSRSR

-691 NYQSKYQWGYAF
+691 NYQSRYSWGYAF
-703 CSRKVFGDG
+703 CNRKAFGDG
-712 YESSSRRRTQSNALY
+712 YESSSRRRTQSNALC
-727 SRQSASPEYR
+727 SRQSASPQYR
-737 IRSFVERTDPHS
+737 MRSFIERADLHS
-749 QKGLHERQ
+749 QRGVRERH

-801 SAFKETTS
+801 NAFVESTS
-809 LERENDPK
+809 LERDNDPK
-817 KTSSKFSDCYKSEDS
+817 KTSSKFSDCYKNEDS

-837 ASSETKRKK
+837 ASSETKHKK

-884 HHTSNSAHSSPVV
+884 HHMSNSAHSSPVV

-906 EPESTECDSSITWMD
+906 EPESTECDSSITW
-921 RTQINERE
+921 TGTAQINERE

-935 FLGRTGC
+935 FLGMTGC
-942 EDVYKVGEETGGAA
+942 EDVYRVGEETGGAA
-956 KKYSVPTR
+956 KKYSIPTR
-964 KGDLDGDMRNADVKL
+964 RGDLGGDIRNADV
-979 RDSSIT
+979 
-985 WMGRTQI
+985 
-992 NERENES
+992 E
-999 PSSFLGRTGCEDVY
+999 
-1013 KVGEETGGAA
+1013 
-1023 KKYSVPTR
+1023 
-1031 KGDLDGDM
+1031 
-1039 RNADVKLRDSSIT
+1039 
-1052 WMGRTQINERE
+1052 
-1063 NESPSSF
+1063 
-1070 LGRTGCEDVYKV
+1070 
-1082 GEETGGAAKK
+1082 
-1092 YSVPTRKGDLDGDM
+1092 
-1106 RNADV
+1106 
-1111 KLRETAAD
+1111 LRETAAD
-1119 RSLSIVDT
+1119 QSLVRVDT
-1127 SSNTPH
+1127 SSNSPH
-1133 TETVTSYIQE
+1133 IETVTSYVQE

-1163 ERQPLMLRLPKGLVN
+1163 ERQPLILGLPKRLVN
-1178 RSSWFDFPEEEM
+1178 RSSWFDFPEEKM

>member
-1 MAEPLRRLA
+1 
-10 EGARRRRRPPG
+10 
-21 DERREA
+21 
-27 PGSGRC
+27 
-33 RTRHRLKAAAAP
+33 H
-45 ARPGSEGPAANMTSS
+45 
-60 DKEFPEDSSFSPKA
+60 FSPKA

-144 KEYVLSPSENSSFA
+144 KEYILSPSENSSFA
-158 SPDGQRF
+158 SPDGRRF

-172 GERRTVSSSSRRTLS
+172 GERRTGSSPSRRTLT
-187 PPDNGI
+187 PAGNGI

-206 DGEIQQMIR
+206 DGEIQHMIR

-249 VRIRSIQDGGRYR
+249 VHIRSIQDGGRYR
-262 DISAEFFRHN
+262 DISAEFFRRN

-363 YDEGSHSDSSIIT
+363 YDEGSHSDLSIIT
-376 ISPDVAYSQ
+376 ISPDMACSQ
-385 GPDNSL
+385 GPDKGL
-391 SVTGLDHAPWDDETP
+391 SVTNLGQAPWDDETP
-406 GPSYSISEEVRTTIA
+406 GPSYSISEEIRATVA
-421 SPLETSES
+421 SPLEMSES
-429 SDDGSASKSRR
+429 SDEDTAAKSRR
-440 TKLQTRLQA
+440 TKLQTQLQA
-449 NVDSNDSDSSSDN
+449 NADSNNSDSSSDN

-492 EKRET
+492 EKRED

-518 SPHSPT
+518 SPRSPA
-524 YKEGVGSCRSCLSP
+524 YKEDVGSCRSCLSR
-538 AIEKTESKD
+538 AVEKRESKD
-547 GNKNKYKVKGL
+547 DEKNKCNVKDL
-558 SHRDLS
+558 SPRDLS

-569 GSDTVCSPWNHRLSR
+569 GSDTVCFPWNHRLSR
-584 KGKSRSPQS
+584 KGKSWSPQS
-593 CSRYSRSSHGHRSRR
+593 CSRNSQGSHGHWSRR
-608 EHRSKHQ
+608 EHHSKSQ
-615 LKRRQSRSR
+615 FKRRRSRSR
-624 DSSKHRSKRSSRKS
+624 DSSKHRSKRSSRRS
-638 RAHDTRVSLKS
+638 RAHDTRVSLKI
-649 QRGSLSHESTPSREV
+649 QRGSLSRESTPSRAV
-664 SRSRSRSEGHG
+664 SRSRSHSKGHG

-691 NYQSKYQWGYAF
+691 SYQGRYQRDYAL
-703 CSRKVFGDG
+703 CSRKAFEDG
-712 YESSSRRRTQSNALY
+712 YESTSRRRTQSNALY
-727 SRQSASPEYR
+727 SRPSPNSECR
-737 IRSFVERTDPHS
+737 SQSFVERTDLHS
-749 QKGLHERQ
+749 QRGVHERH

-801 SAFKETTS
+801 NAFMESTS

-817 KTSSKFSDCYKSEDS
+817 KTFSKFSDCYRNEDS

-837 ASSETKRKK
+837 ASSETKHKK
-846 KKKKMRSPSVEIVYE
+846 KKKKLRSPSVEIVYE
-861 GKATDTTRHLKKK
+861 GKATDTTKHLKKK

-884 HHTSNSAHSSPVV
+884 HHTSNLAHSSPVV

-906 EPESTECDSSITWMD
+906 EPEST
-921 RTQINERE
+921 
-929 NESPSS
+929 
-935 FLGRTGC
+935 
-942 EDVYKVGEETGGAA
+942 K
-956 KKYSVPTR
+956 
-964 KGDLDGDMRNADVKL
+964 
-979 RDSSIT
+979 
-985 WMGRTQI
+985 
-992 NERENES
+992 
-999 PSSFLGRTGCEDVY
+999 
-1013 KVGEETGGAA
+1013 
-1023 KKYSVPTR
+1023 
-1031 KGDLDGDM
+1031 
-1039 RNADVKLRDSSIT
+1039 
-1052 WMGRTQINERE
+1052 
-1063 NESPSSF
+1063 
-1070 LGRTGCEDVYKV
+1070 
-1082 GEETGGAAKK
+1082 
-1092 YSVPTRKGDLDGDM
+1092 
-1106 RNADV
+1106 
-1111 KLRETAAD
+1111 
-1119 RSLSIVDT
+1119 
-1127 SSNTPH
+1127 
-1133 TETVTSYIQE
+1133 
-1143 APAAPSSQLPSP
+1143 
-1155 RISFLECP
+1155 
-1163 ERQPLMLRLPKGLVN
+1163 
-1178 RSSWFDFPEEEM
+1178 